1 MVYGVL
7 RKELKNM
14 EHNLM
19 VAQATMIAMA
29 LAGIFTVALPL
40 GLGIFFW
47 KRTGGRW
54 RFFFLG
60 CVIFPVFAMVLE
72 QQVHRLLLGGP
83 LGPALQGNLWL
94 YALYAGLM
102 AGAFEECGR
111 WLAFK
116 LTLRWSR
123 GPEDALMYGAGHG
136 GIEAVLLAGM
146 TMLNNIIISL
156 ALNRGGLA
164 AVEDFM
170 GPIPEAGMAAIQGMA
185 AAPAG
190 LYFWTAFERLSAVGL
205 HIALSVLVYTAV
217 RKRGEWYWFPA
228 AILIHTLVDMAAV
241 LTNALFP
248 VAVTEGTTALLTLGM
263 IFLARKIYLD
273 EKQKTS

>member
-1 MVYGVL
+1 
-7 RKELKNM
+7 M
-14 EHNLM
+14 EHNLT
-19 VAQATMIAMA
+19 VAQTAITAMA
-29 LAGIFTVALPL
+29 LVGAFTVVLPL

-60 CVIFPVFAMVLE
+60 CVIFPVFAVVLE
-72 QQVHRLLLGGP
+72 QQAHRLLLGGP
-83 LGPALQGNLWL
+83 LGPTLQGNLWL

-102 AGAFEECGR
+102 AGVFEECGR

-116 LTLRWSR
+116 LSLRWSR

-146 TMLNNIIISL
+146 TMMNNIIISL

-164 AVEDFM
+164 AVEDLM

-185 AAPAG
+185 ATPAAT
-190 LYFWTAFERLSAVGL
+190 YFWAAFERLSAVGL
-205 HIALSVLVYTAV
+205 HIALSVLVYAAV
-217 RKRGEWYWFPA
+217 RNRGKRYWFPA
-228 AILIHTLVDMAAV
+228 AILIHALVDMAAV
-241 LTNALFP
+241 LTNALFS
-248 VAVTEGTTALLTLGM
+248 VVITEGTVALLTLGV
-263 IFLARKIYLD
+263 IFLARKVYSG
-273 EKQKTS
+273 EKQEIS